1 MRYYFLFFVLL
12 LFLNSCQKEVKKNVD
27 TSNIEV
33 EFMINRFEQD
43 FYDHGGENLEEL
55 KNKYPLLFPDN
66 TPDSIWMA
74 KINDRD
80 EQELYSETQKLYS
93 SFSDIES
100 ELRSLFQHVTYYNP
114 LFNTPDIITGLS
126 NIDYDYRVIYNQ
138 ELVFISLDV
147 YLGST
152 HPFYGDFPSYIKQN
166 NVRERIIVDV
176 ASAIVDSQIKPLTN
190 RSFLAKMIHEGKKLY
205 LLELYLPLKSEA
217 VRIGYNK
224 IKYDWTLTNEEQVW
238 KYFIE
243 NNLLYSTD
251 TKLNKRFLED
261 APFSKF
267 YISED
272 KNSPGRIG
280 QWIGMQIVRSFMA
293 NNDVSLSDL
302 LLKNEEEIFKK
313 SKYKPR
319 K

>member
-55 KNKYPLLFPDN
+55 KNKYPLLFPDI

-100 ELRSLFQHVTYYNP
+100 ELKSLFQHVIYYNP

-224 IKYDWTLTNEEQVW
+224 IKYDWALTNEEQVW

>member
-27 TSNIEV
+27 TSKIEV

-55 KNKYPLLFPDN
+55 KNKYPLLFPDI

-100 ELRSLFQHVTYYNP
+100 ELKSLFQHVTYYNP

-176 ASAIVDSQIKPLTN
+176 ASAIIDSQIKPLTN

-224 IKYDWTLTNEEQVW
+224 IKYDWALTNEEQVW

>member
-12 LFLNSCQKEVKKNVD
+12 LFLNSCQKEVKKNID

-55 KNKYPLLFPDN
+55 KNKYSLLFPDN
-66 TPDSIWMA
+66 TPDSIWKA
-74 KINDRD
+74 KVNDKD
-80 EQELYSETQKLYS
+80 EQELYRETQKLYS

-100 ELRSLFQHVTYYNP
+100 ELRSLFQNVTYYNP

-176 ASAIVDSQIKPLTN
+176 ASAIIDSQIKPLTN

-217 VRIGYNK
+217 VRIGYNN
-224 IKYDWTLTNEEQVW
+224 IKYNWALTNEEQVW

-302 LLKNEEEIFKK
+302 LIKNEDEIFKT

>member
-1 MRYYFLFFVLL
+1 MRYYFLFLVLL

-27 TSNIEV
+27 TSNIDV

-55 KNKYPLLFPDN
+55 KNKYSLLFPDN
-66 TPDSIWMA
+66 TPDSIWKA
-74 KINDRD
+74 KVNDKD
-80 EQELYSETQKLYS
+80 EQELYRETQKLYS

-100 ELRSLFQHVTYYNP
+100 ELRSLFQNVTYYNP

-176 ASAIVDSQIKPLTN
+176 ASAIIDSQIKPLTN

-224 IKYDWTLTNEEQVW
+224 IKYDWALTNEEQVW

>member
-27 TSNIEV
+27 TSKIEV

-55 KNKYPLLFPDN
+55 KNKYPLLFPDI

-100 ELRSLFQHVTYYNP
+100 ELKSLFQHVIYYNP

-176 ASAIVDSQIKPLTN
+176 ASAIIDSQIKPLTN

-224 IKYDWTLTNEEQVW
+224 IKYDWALINEEQVW

>member
-12 LFLNSCQKEVKKNVD
+12 LFLNSCQKEVKKNID

-55 KNKYPLLFPDN
+55 KNKYSLLFPDN
-66 TPDSIWMA
+66 TPDSIWKA
-74 KINDRD
+74 KVNDKD

-224 IKYDWTLTNEEQVW
+224 IKYDWALTNEEQVW

-302 LLKNEEEIFKK
+302 LIKNEEEIFKK

>member
-1 MRYYFLFFVLL
+1 MRNYFLFFFLL
-12 LFLNSCQKEVKKNVD
+12 LFFNSCQKEVKNNID
-27 TSNIEV
+27 TSTIEV
-33 EFMINRFEQD
+33 KFMINRFEQD
-43 FYDHGGENLEEL
+43 FYSHKGEDLEEL
-55 KNKYPLLFPDN
+55 KKKYPILFPEN

-74 KINDRD
+74 KIKDKD
-80 EQELYSETQKLYS
+80 EQELYTETQKLYS
-93 SFSDIES
+93 SFSDIET
-100 ELRSLFQHVTYYNP
+100 ELRSLFKYITHYNP
-114 LFNTPDIITGLS
+114 MFNTPNIITGLS
-126 NIDYDYRVIYNQ
+126 NIDYNYRVIYNQ
-138 ELVFISLDV
+138 RLVFISLDV
-147 YLGST
+147 YLGSK
-152 HPFYGDFPSYIKQN
+152 HPFYSDYPAYIKQN
-166 NVRERIIVDV
+166 NIRERIVVDV
-176 ASAIVDSQIKPLTN
+176 ANAIIDSQIKPLTN

-205 LLELYLPLKSEA
+205 LLDLYLPLKSDA
-217 VRIGYNK
+217 VRIGYTK
-224 IKYDWTLTNEEQVW
+224 QKYNWAITNEEQVW

-267 YISED
+267 YLSED

-280 QWIGMQIVRSFMA
+280 QRIGLQIVRSFMD

-302 LLKNEEEIFKK
+302 LIKDGEEIFKN

>member
-12 LFLNSCQKEVKKNVD
+12 LFLNSCQKEVKKNID

-55 KNKYPLLFPDN
+55 KNKYSLLFPDN
-66 TPDSIWMA
+66 TPDSIWKA
-74 KINDRD
+74 KVNDKD
-80 EQELYSETQKLYS
+80 EQELYRETQKLYS

-100 ELRSLFQHVTYYNP
+100 ELRSLFQNVTYYNP

-224 IKYDWTLTNEEQVW
+224 IKYDWALTNEEQVW

>member
-1 MRYYFLFFVLL
+1 
-12 LFLNSCQKEVKKNVD
+12 LNSCQKEVKKNVD
-27 TSNIEV
+27 TSNIDV

-55 KNKYPLLFPDN
+55 KNKYSLLFPDN

-176 ASAIVDSQIKPLTN
+176 ASAIIDSQIKPLTN

-224 IKYDWTLTNEEQVW
+224 IKYDWALTNEEQVW

>member
-1 MRYYFLFFVLL
+1 
-12 LFLNSCQKEVKKNVD
+12 LNSCQKEVKKNVD
-27 TSNIEV
+27 TSNIDV

-66 TPDSIWMA
+66 TPDSIWKA
-74 KINDRD
+74 KINDKD

-100 ELRSLFQHVTYYNP
+100 ELKSLFQHVTYYNP

-176 ASAIVDSQIKPLTN
+176 ASAIIDSQIKPLTN

-224 IKYDWTLTNEEQVW
+224 IKYDWALTNEEQVW

-302 LLKNEEEIFKK
+302 LIKNEEEIFKK

>member
-1 MRYYFLFFVLL
+1 MRYYFLFLVLL

-27 TSNIEV
+27 TSNIDV

-66 TPDSIWMA
+66 TPDSIWKA
-74 KINDRD
+74 KINDKD

-100 ELRSLFQHVTYYNP
+100 ELKSLFQHVTYYNP

-176 ASAIVDSQIKPLTN
+176 ASAIIDSQIKPLTN

-224 IKYDWTLTNEEQVW
+224 IKYDWALTNEEQVW

>member
-27 TSNIEV
+27 TSKIEV

-55 KNKYPLLFPDN
+55 KNKYPLLFPDI

-100 ELRSLFQHVTYYNP
+100 ELKSLFQHVTYYNP

-176 ASAIVDSQIKPLTN
+176 ASAIIDSQIKPLTN

-224 IKYDWTLTNEEQVW
+224 IKYDWALTNEEQVW

-302 LLKNEEEIFKK
+302 LIKNEEEIFKK

>member
-224 IKYDWTLTNEEQVW
+224 IKYDWALTNEEQVW

-293 NNDVSLSDL
+293 NNNVSLSDL

>member
-27 TSNIEV
+27 TSNIDV

-66 TPDSIWMA
+66 TPDSIWKA
-74 KINDRD
+74 KINDKD

-100 ELRSLFQHVTYYNP
+100 ELKSLFQHVTYYNP

-176 ASAIVDSQIKPLTN
+176 ASAIIDSQIKPLTN

-224 IKYDWTLTNEEQVW
+224 IKYDWALTNEEQVW

>member
-43 FYDHGGENLEEL
+43 FYDHRGENLEEL

-66 TPDSIWMA
+66 TPDSIWKA
-74 KINDRD
+74 KINDKD

-100 ELRSLFQHVTYYNP
+100 ELRSLFQNITYYNP

-176 ASAIVDSQIKPLTN
+176 ASAIIDSQIKPLTN

-224 IKYDWTLTNEEQVW
+224 IKYDWALTNEEQVW

-293 NNDVSLSDL
+293 NNNVSLSDL

>member
-224 IKYDWTLTNEEQVW
+224 IKYDWALTNEEQVW

>member
-12 LFLNSCQKEVKKNVD
+12 LFLNSCQKEVKKNID

-55 KNKYPLLFPDN
+55 KNKYSLLFPDN
-66 TPDSIWMA
+66 TPDSIWKA
-74 KINDRD
+74 KVNDKD
-80 EQELYSETQKLYS
+80 EQELYRETQKLYS

-100 ELRSLFQHVTYYNP
+100 ELRSLFQNVTYYNP

-176 ASAIVDSQIKPLTN
+176 ASAIIDSQIKPLTN

-217 VRIGYNK
+217 VRIGYNN
-224 IKYDWTLTNEEQVW
+224 IKYNWALTNEEQVW

-302 LLKNEEEIFKK
+302 LIKNEEEIFKK

>member
-1 MRYYFLFFVLL
+1 M
-12 LFLNSCQKEVKKNVD
+12 NSCQKEVKKNID

-55 KNKYPLLFPDN
+55 KNKYSLLFPDN
-66 TPDSIWMA
+66 TPDSIWKA
-74 KINDRD
+74 KVNDKD
-80 EQELYSETQKLYS
+80 EQELYRETQKLYS

-100 ELRSLFQHVTYYNP
+100 ELRSLFQNVTYYNP

-176 ASAIVDSQIKPLTN
+176 ASAIIDSQIKPLTN

-217 VRIGYNK
+217 VRIGYNN
-224 IKYDWTLTNEEQVW
+224 IKYNWALTNEEQVW

-293 NNDVSLSDL
+293 NNHVSLSDL
-302 LLKNEEEIFKK
+302 LIKNEEEIFKN

>member
-1 MRYYFLFFVLL
+1 M
-12 LFLNSCQKEVKKNVD
+12 
-27 TSNIEV
+27 
-33 EFMINRFEQD
+33 
-43 FYDHGGENLEEL
+43 
-55 KNKYPLLFPDN
+55 
-66 TPDSIWMA
+66 
-74 KINDRD
+74 
-80 EQELYSETQKLYS
+80 
-93 SFSDIES
+93 
-100 ELRSLFQHVTYYNP
+100 RSLFQNVTYYNP

-176 ASAIVDSQIKPLTN
+176 ASAIIDSQIKPLTN

-217 VRIGYNK
+217 VRIGYNN
-224 IKYDWTLTNEEQVW
+224 IKYNWALTNEEQVW

-302 LLKNEEEIFKK
+302 LTKNEDEIFKT

>member
-1 MRYYFLFFVLL
+1 MRYYFLFLVLL

-27 TSNIEV
+27 TSKIEV

-100 ELRSLFQHVTYYNP
+100 ELKSLFQHVTYYNP

-176 ASAIVDSQIKPLTN
+176 ASAIIDSQIKPLTN

-224 IKYDWTLTNEEQVW
+224 IKYDWALTNEEQVW

>member
-55 KNKYPLLFPDN
+55 KNKYPLLFPDT

-224 IKYDWTLTNEEQVW
+224 IKYDWALTNEEQVW

>member
-1 MRYYFLFFVLL
+1 MRNYFLFFFLL
-12 LFLNSCQKEVKKNVD
+12 LFFNSCQKEVKNNID
-27 TSNIEV
+27 TSTIEV
-33 EFMINRFEQD
+33 KFMINRFEQD
-43 FYDHGGENLEEL
+43 FYSHKGEDLEEL
-55 KNKYPLLFPDN
+55 KKKYPILFPEN

-74 KINDRD
+74 KIKDKD
-80 EQELYSETQKLYS
+80 EQELYTETQKLYS
-93 SFSDIES
+93 SFSDIET
-100 ELRSLFQHVTYYNP
+100 ELRSLFKYITHYNP
-114 LFNTPDIITGLS
+114 MFNTPNIITGLS
-126 NIDYDYRVIYNQ
+126 NIDYNYRVIYNQ
-138 ELVFISLDV
+138 RLVFISLDV
-147 YLGST
+147 YLGSK
-152 HPFYGDFPSYIKQN
+152 HPFYSDYPAYIKQN
-166 NVRERIIVDV
+166 NIRERIVVDV
-176 ASAIVDSQIKPLTN
+176 ANAIIDSQIKPLTN

-205 LLELYLPLKSEA
+205 LLDLYLPLKSDA
-217 VRIGYNK
+217 VRIGYTK
-224 IKYDWTLTNEEQVW
+224 QKYDWAITNEEQVW

-267 YISED
+267 YLSED

-280 QWIGMQIVRSFMA
+280 QRIGLQIVRSFMD

-302 LLKNEEEIFKK
+302 LIKDGEEIFKN

>member
-55 KNKYPLLFPDN
+55 KNKYPLLFPDI

-100 ELRSLFQHVTYYNP
+100 ELKSLFQHVIYYNP

-176 ASAIVDSQIKPLTN
+176 ASAIIDSQIKPLTN

-224 IKYDWTLTNEEQVW
+224 IKYDWALTNEEQVW

>member
-1 MRYYFLFFVLL
+1 MRNYFLFFFLL
-12 LFLNSCQKEVKKNVD
+12 LFFNSCQKEVKNNID
-27 TSNIEV
+27 TSTIEV
-33 EFMINRFEQD
+33 KFMINRFEQD
-43 FYDHGGENLEEL
+43 FYSHKGEDLEEL
-55 KNKYPLLFPDN
+55 KKKYPILFPEN

-74 KINDRD
+74 KIIDKD
-80 EQELYSETQKLYS
+80 EQELYTETQKLYS
-93 SFSDIES
+93 SFSDIET
-100 ELRSLFQHVTYYNP
+100 ELRSLFKYITHYNP
-114 LFNTPDIITGLS
+114 MFNTPNIITGLS
-126 NIDYDYRVIYNQ
+126 NIDYNYRVIYNQ
-138 ELVFISLDV
+138 RLVFISLDV
-147 YLGST
+147 YLGSK
-152 HPFYGDFPSYIKQN
+152 HPFYSDYPAYIKQN
-166 NVRERIIVDV
+166 NVRERIVVDV
-176 ASAIVDSQIKPLTN
+176 ANAIIDSQIKPLTN

-205 LLELYLPLKSEA
+205 LLDLYLPLKSDA
-217 VRIGYNK
+217 VRIGYTK
-224 IKYDWTLTNEEQVW
+224 QKYDWAITNEEQVW

-267 YISED
+267 YLSED

-280 QWIGMQIVRSFMA
+280 QRIGLQIVRSFMD

-302 LLKNEEEIFKK
+302 LIKDGEEIFKN

>member
-1 MRYYFLFFVLL
+1 MRYYFLFLVLL

-27 TSNIEV
+27 TSNIDV

-166 NVRERIIVDV
+166 NIRERIIVDV

-224 IKYDWTLTNEEQVW
+224 IKYDWALTNEEQVW

>member
-55 KNKYPLLFPDN
+55 KNKYPLLFPDI

-100 ELRSLFQHVTYYNP
+100 ELKSLFQHVTYYNP

-224 IKYDWTLTNEEQVW
+224 IKYDWALTNEEQVW

>member
-1 MRYYFLFFVLL
+1 MRYYFLFLVLL

-55 KNKYPLLFPDN
+55 KNKYSLLFPDN

-224 IKYDWTLTNEEQVW
+224 IKYDWALTNEEQVW